1 NLGNDTIDGGSGQDT
16 LTFVNSAS
24 AITATIANESGTV
37 TGEGTDTF
45 DEIEHVIA
53 SSQADTLTDG
63 AGTVTI
69 NAGAGND
76 TIFAGTGD
84 DVYDG
89 DTGTDILDYS
99 NITGGVSV
107 DLSNNTAT
115 LGAGNDVIRDI
126 EHVIGTSA
134 ADTMQAKDGESITLD
149 GAGGDDSIIGMNG
162 DDSIRGGTGN
172 DTIEGG
178 SGNDTLF
185 GEDGDDIITGGAG
198 NDVIR
203 GGIGSDTI
211 EGGEGDDA
219 LYGEG
224 GSDDWVSYSQATGGV
239 TVSL

>member
-1 NLGNDTIDGGSGQDT
+1 GNLGDDTIDGGSGQDT

-53 SSQADTLTDG
+53 SNQADTLTDG
-63 AGTVTI
+63 AGSVTI
-69 NAGAGND
+69 NAGSGND

-89 DTGTDILDYS
+89 DTGRDILDYS

-107 DLSNNTAT
+107 DLSNDTAT

-134 ADTMQAKDGESITLD
+134 ADTLLAKDGESITLD
-149 GAGGDDSIIGMNG
+149 GAAGDDSIIGMNG
-162 DDSIRGGTGN
+162 DDSLI
-172 DTIEGG
+172 GG
-178 SGNDTLF
+178 SGNDTIN
-185 GEDGDDIITGGAG
+185 GADGADSITGNAGADSILGGAG
-198 NDVIR
+198 T
-203 GGIGSDTI
+203 DTI
-211 EGGEGDDA
+211 DGG
-219 LYGEG
+219 
-224 GSDDWVSYSQATGGV
+224 TG
-239 TVSL
+239 